1 MRPQNNLFAGSQQLV
16 PTPDVYYTPLHD
28 LYLNVSTVRPGQDH
42 LILRVVQSPLV
53 TWIWVGGFILAFG
66 TVYSLIPQRER
77 KPRTESRGGDGV
89 SDQVNNKAG
98 ANDSLNNSV
107 NEDVN
112 SGSSTKRLLIVIV
125 VVVALGALLGFGLF
139 TDKND
144 RSDIASPLVGKEMP
158 AFTMP
163 LFARYQEEY
172 GESFSFAAQEGRP
185 MVINFWASWCAP
197 CLAEA
202 PELQAASEEF
212 GGDVLYRRRQQD
224 QDGNQ
229 ENTQAFLDRF
239 NLTFPNGRDEQSR
252 VSVDYGI
259 FGLPETFFINA
270 NGTLNYKHAGPL
282 TPEILTEQT
291 QALIQ

>member
-1 MRPQNNLFAGSQQLV
+1 M
-16 PTPDVYYTPLHD
+16 
-28 LYLNVSTVRPGQDH
+28 
-42 LILRVVQSPLV
+42 
-53 TWIWVGGFILAFG
+53 
-66 TVYSLIPQRER
+66 
-77 KPRTESRGGDGV
+77 
-89 SDQVNNKAG
+89 SDQIEQTNNKV
-98 ANDSLNNSV
+98 SLG
-107 NEDVN
+107 EDVN
-112 SGSSTKRLLIVIV
+112 EGAKGGSIKRLLIVV
-125 VVVALGALLGFGLF
+125 AVVATLGALLGFGLF

-144 RSDIASPLVGKEMP
+144 RSDIASPLIGKQVP

-163 LFARYQEEY
+163 LFARYEEEY
-172 GESFSFAAQEGRP
+172 GETFALAAQEGRP

-212 GGDVLYRRRQQD
+212 GNDVLFVGVNT

-229 ENTQAFLDRF
+229 ENMQAFLDRF

-252 VSVDYGI
+252 VSVNYGI
-259 FGLPETFFINA
+259 FGLPETFFVRA
-270 NGTLNYKHAGPL
+270 DGTLNYKHAGPL

>member
-1 MRPQNNLFAGSQQLV
+1 
-16 PTPDVYYTPLHD
+16 
-28 LYLNVSTVRPGQDH
+28 
-42 LILRVVQSPLV
+42 
-53 TWIWVGGFILAFG
+53 
-66 TVYSLIPQRER
+66 
-77 KPRTESRGGDGV
+77 
-89 SDQVNNKAG
+89 
-98 ANDSLNNSV
+98 
-107 NEDVN
+107 
-112 SGSSTKRLLIVIV
+112 
-125 VVVALGALLGFGLF
+125 
-139 TDKND
+139 
-144 RSDIASPLVGKEMP
+144 
-158 AFTMP
+158 MP

-172 GESFSFAAQEGRP
+172 GETFSFTAQEGRP

-202 PELQAASEEF
+202 PELQAASEKF
-212 GGDVLYRRRQQD
+212 GSDVLFVGVNT

-229 ENTQAFLDRF
+229 ENMQTFLDRF

-270 NGTLNYKHAGPL
+270 DGTLNYKHAGPL